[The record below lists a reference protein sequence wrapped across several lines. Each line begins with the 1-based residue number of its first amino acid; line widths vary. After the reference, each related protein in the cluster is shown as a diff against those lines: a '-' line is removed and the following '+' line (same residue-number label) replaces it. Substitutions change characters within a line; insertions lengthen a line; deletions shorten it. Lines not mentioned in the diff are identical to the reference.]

1 MTRQKKEIIKKIE
14 DIRDWVDQDTELGCG
29 FAPPDAYKKAEEEIY
44 KLQDEL
50 ARLRHYRSTEEMLY
64 DTRWQ
69 PPAYNDSIDYP
80 LKMEQKM

>member
-1 MTRQKKEIIKKIE
+1 MTRQKKEIIRKIKE
-14 DIRDWVDQDTELGCG
+14 IDRWIEADMELGCG

-64 DTRWQ
+64 DTRGQ

-80 LKMEQKM
+80 PNMEQQM